1 MPVLG
6 ITGGIATGKSS
17 FVEALR
23 GHLPAALFDADATVH
38 ELLAGDPQIQAAI
51 RESFG
56 PEVLQ
61 PNGQPD
67 RLKLRAL
74 VFQEPARRAQLE
86 AILHPAVR
94 ERWQAQAAAHRA
106 GGTQASLPA
115 SQSSSASDWLYV
127 DIPLLFETAAQEH
140 FDQVVVVA
148 CSAATQ
154 RARMRDKRALNE
166 AIIENIIGAQHDLGQ
181 KMNLADHVIWNDST
195 VSCLD
200 GQARLLAGWLRNYH
214 V

>member
-23 GHLPAALFDADATVH
+23 RHLPAALFDADATVH
-38 ELLAGDPQIQAAI
+38 ELLAGDPRVQAAI
-51 RESFG
+51 REQFG
-56 PEVLQ
+56 AAVLQ
-61 PNGQPD
+61 GDGSPD
-67 RLKLRAL
+67 RLKLRDL
-74 VFQEPARRAQLE
+74 VFRDPARRADLE
-86 AILHPAVR
+86 SILHPAVR
-94 ERWQAQAAAHRA
+94 ERWQAQAATHRT
-106 GGTQASLPA
+106 GP
-115 SQSSSASDWLYV
+115 DWFYV

-140 FDQVVVVA
+140 FNRVVVVA

-154 RARMRDKRALNE
+154 RARLREKRALDDAMME
-166 AIIENIIGAQHDLGQ
+166 KIIGAQLDLGQ
-181 KMNLADHVIWNDST
+181 KIKLADHVIWNDST
-195 VSCLD
+195 VACLD